1 MERRTANILRVAI
14 FLMVLTVWLPTAAVL
29 AVPHKNDW
37 VEHYIVTADIK
48 KKCEARRRAD
58 RNCRKWSPI
67 YSEIEWDGW
76 IVLGPINL
84 ALLAGLYFVS
94 GSLSLRPERSQAT
107 SDEVSEDDDI

>member
-1 MERRTANILRVAI
+1 MEGRIANILRVAI

-29 AVPHKNDW
+29 AVPHENDW

-48 KKCEARRRAD
+48 TKCEARRRGD

-67 YSEIEWDGW
+67 YAEIEWDGW

-94 GSLSLRPERSQAT
+94 GSLSLRPERNQET
-107 SDEVSEDDDI
+107 SDEASKDDDI

>member
-1 MERRTANILRVAI
+1 MERRTANILRVGI

-37 VEHYIVTADIK
+37 VEHYIVTADIRT
-48 KKCEARRRAD
+48 KCEARRRGE
-58 RNCRKWSPI
+58 CRKWSPI
-67 YSEIEWDGW
+67 YAEIAWDGW

-94 GSLSLRPERSQAT
+94 GSLSLRPERSQET